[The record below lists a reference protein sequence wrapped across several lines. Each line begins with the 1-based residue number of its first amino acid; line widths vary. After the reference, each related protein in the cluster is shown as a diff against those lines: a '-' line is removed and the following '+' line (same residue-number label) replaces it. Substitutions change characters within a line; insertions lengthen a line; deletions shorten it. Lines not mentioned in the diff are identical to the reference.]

1 MEDRDL
7 QFLNNVLNK
16 GIQEVIRIGKHYTE
30 LNDDEIANNYEEAI
44 KISTIHSILKLKDF
58 LDDFQETAQIAH
70 AGILESIVVEQYN
83 DQAQKRINIHTKLVD
98 MNNNVMTS
106 REAQAARNELFSLL
120 VQRAGMSTKRFIE
133 TAKNDFV
140 ADNLDLL
147 TPSEKEKY
155 QAMGFVL

>member
-30 LNDDEIANNYEEAI
+30 LNDDEIEENYEEAI

-58 LDDFQETAQIAH
+58 LDDFQETAQIAQ

-98 MNNNVMTS
+98 MNNTFADILQDLVIDVIGQDTMKKFAM
-106 REAQAARNELFSLL
+106 EVELDSLL
-120 VQRAGMSTKRFIE
+120 
-133 TAKNDFV
+133 
-140 ADNLDLL
+140 
-147 TPSEKEKY
+147 
-155 QAMGFVL
+155 

>member
-1 MEDRDL
+1 MEERDL

-30 LNDDEIANNYEEAI
+30 LNDDEIEENYEEAI

-98 MNNNVMTS
+98 MNNTFADILQDLVIDVIGQDKMKKFAM
-106 REAQAARNELFSLL
+106 EVELENLL
-120 VQRAGMSTKRFIE
+120 
-133 TAKNDFV
+133 
-140 ADNLDLL
+140 
-147 TPSEKEKY
+147 
-155 QAMGFVL
+155 

>member
-30 LNDDEIANNYEEAI
+30 LDDDEIANNYEEAI

-58 LDDFQETAQIAH
+58 LDDFHETAQIAQ

-83 DQAQKRINIHTKLVD
+83 DQLKNRINAHDKLVD
-98 MNNNVMTS
+98 MNNTFADILQDLVIDVVGQDTMKKFAM
-106 REAQAARNELFSLL
+106 EVEL
-120 VQRAGMSTKRFIE
+120 
-133 TAKNDFV
+133 
-140 ADNLDLL
+140 DNIL
-147 TPSEKEKY
+147 
-155 QAMGFVL
+155 

>member
-30 LNDDEIANNYEEAI
+30 LDDDEIANNYEEAI

-98 MNNNVMTS
+98 MNNTFADILQDLVIDVIGQDKMKKFAM
-106 REAQAARNELFSLL
+106 EVELDSLL
-120 VQRAGMSTKRFIE
+120 
-133 TAKNDFV
+133 
-140 ADNLDLL
+140 
-147 TPSEKEKY
+147 
-155 QAMGFVL
+155 

>member
-30 LNDDEIANNYEEAI
+30 LNDDEIEENYEEAI

-58 LDDFQETAQIAH
+58 LDDFHETAQIAQ

-98 MNNNVMTS
+98 MNNTFADILQDLVIDVIGQDKMKKFAM
-106 REAQAARNELFSLL
+106 EVEL
-120 VQRAGMSTKRFIE
+120 
-133 TAKNDFV
+133 
-140 ADNLDLL
+140 DNIL
-147 TPSEKEKY
+147 
-155 QAMGFVL
+155 

>member
-30 LNDDEIANNYEEAI
+30 LNDDEIEENYEEAI

-98 MNNNVMTS
+98 MNNTFADILQDLVIDVIGQDKMKKFAM
-106 REAQAARNELFSLL
+106 EVEL
-120 VQRAGMSTKRFIE
+120 
-133 TAKNDFV
+133 
-140 ADNLDLL
+140 DNIL
-147 TPSEKEKY
+147 
-155 QAMGFVL
+155 

>member
-1 MEDRDL
+1 
-7 QFLNNVLNK
+7 
-16 GIQEVIRIGKHYTE
+16 
-30 LNDDEIANNYEEAI
+30 
-44 KISTIHSILKLKDF
+44 
-58 LDDFQETAQIAH
+58 
-70 AGILESIVVEQYN
+70 
-83 DQAQKRINIHTKLVD
+83 

-120 VQRAGMSTKRFIE
+120 VQRAGMSTQRFIE